1 MKWLV
6 FFGILLFF
14 TGLCGGCIV
23 QDGNSLP
30 LNPSPA
36 DSRGSPVNSGGT
48 AIAVAFKGDE
58 ISTDSPAAKERFL
71 TGLTYS
77 TRYARYNESLSYFDG
92 ALSIDQNFSQAWVA
106 KAVAL
111 HNMKRYED
119 AITCYN
125 RALFIS
131 PGDAGT
137 WYLKGVT
144 LHDSGNIEESAACYR
159 RAAELDPRYGTR

>member
-23 QDGNSLP
+23 QDGNSLS

-36 DSRGSPVNSGGT
+36 DSRGSPVNFGGT

-58 ISTDSPAAKERFL
+58 ISTDSPVAKERFL

-77 TRYARYNESLSYFDG
+77 TQYARYNESLSYFDE
-92 ALSIDQNFSQAWVA
+92 ALLIDQNFSQAWVA

-111 HNMKRYED
+111 HTMKRYED

-131 PGDAGT
+131 PDDAGT

-144 LHDSGNIEESAACYR
+144 LHDSGNLEESAACYR